1 MATTDAK
8 PMGRLRQL
16 EIENFKSY
24 EGTQVI
30 GPFSE
35 FTAVIGPNGAGACLV
50 FAMRALASPME
61 SRVPTCRRPEAQ
73 ARPGWAEATFF

>member
-1 MATTDAK
+1 MATSDPK

-35 FTAVIGPNGAGACLV
+35 FTAVIGPNGAGTCL
-50 FAMRALASPME
+50 AYALRALASTIE
-61 SRVPTCRRPEAQ
+61 SRVP
-73 ARPGWAEATFF
+73 ARPHALQGNRI